1 MKKITEDTD
10 SLTSKKFK
18 YKFVKQPKIWYGSL
32 MTEIQNFNLGI
43 KKQKKSLIFP
53 FLGR

>member
-1 MKKITEDTD
+1 M
-10 SLTSKKFK
+10 L
-18 YKFVKQPKIWYGSL
+18 VKHPKMWYGSL
-32 MTEIQNFNLGI
+32 MTEIQNFNLGS